1 MRSLANRFSSRAWH
15 GSSWRSRFPWAPLAV
30 AVLALL
36 GARSAH
42 AYCRTTTTPLPG
54 PSFDPSLSSMCWM
67 QGVPLGWPAGIAI
80 PYSLGSAA
88 SQQVTLA
95 DATRVADAA
104 FNTWNTAAC
113 PSGSDAGGADA
124 AFALNVQAYDNGP
137 VDATVVAM
145 DCGLVQCGPTVHD
158 KNHLIVFRDN
168 DWAHNDINNTLALTT
183 VTYGVDTGTIFD
195 ADIEINSSTTSTP
208 PHLLTTTEP
217 PPPDLPQN
225 TYDLQ
230 AILTHEAGHFL
241 GLAHA
246 TETTSIMYAYYTPG
260 SLTLTADDLAGI
272 CAIYPPG
279 VPAASPPHSSGCAL
293 ESAPGPRNVSAVAMA
308 AAALLLAFAR
318 RRREAR
324 SASR

>member
-1 MRSLANRFSSRAWH
+1 MSSFANRFSSLASR
-15 GSSWRSRFPWAPLAV
+15 GSSRCPFVSWAPLAV
-30 AVLALL
+30 AIFALL

-54 PSFDPSLSSMCWM
+54 PTFDPSLSGACWM
-67 QGVPLGWPAGIAI
+67 QGVPLGWPAGSSI
-80 PYSLGSAA
+80 PFSLASAA
-88 SQQVTLA
+88 SVQVTLA
-95 DATRVADAA
+95 DATRVADTA
-104 FNTWNTAAC
+104 FTTWNTAAC
-113 PSGSDAGGADA
+113 PNSTSDGGSADA
-124 AFALNVQAYDNGP
+124 SSAPNVQAYDNGP

-145 DCGLVQCGPTVHD
+145 DCGLVECGPTVHD
-158 KNHLIVFRDN
+158 TNHLIVFRDN
-168 DWAHNDINNTLALTT
+168 DWTHNDVNNTLALTT

-246 TETTSIMYAYYTPG
+246 TETTSIMYAYYSPG
-260 SLTLTADDLAGI
+260 SLTLTGDDLAGI

-279 VPAASPPHSSGCAL
+279 GSTAPPARSSGCAI
-293 ESAPGPRNVSAVAMA
+293 EPAPVPGGIPALATLTAVVF
-308 AAALLLAFAR
+308 FASR
-318 RRREAR
+318 RRAKRFE
-324 SASR
+324 